1 MLVYQDGSGARV
13 GFYLRPR
20 GRLAGEGQ
28 RRDGD
33 LLAQY
38 WSDRHTS
45 FALVSDAADAAAR
58 ALPRLLE
65 NG

>member
-20 GRLAGEGQ
+20 GRLAGDGQ

-38 WSDRHTS
+38 WSRRDTS

>member
-20 GRLAGEGQ
+20 GQLRGDGQ

-33 LLAQY
+33 LLARY
-38 WSDRHTS
+38 WSNRNTS
-45 FALVSDAADAAAR
+45 FALVSDTEDAAALG
-58 ALPRLLE
+58 LPRLF
-65 NG
+65 GDG